1 MEGPERAT
9 VIEDRAR
16 LEADK
21 PTWLRPYCLEMVPTT
36 HRKRDRLDNMAKK
49 NQAWKRRRQALR
61 DKRLRVKHR
70 SRKLSRRNNQST
82 SGPTL
87 MERLMAGETFSAEEI
102 FRLQE
107 ARR

>member
-70 SRKLSRRNNQST
+70 SRKLSRRNNQPT

-87 MERLMAGETFSAEEI
+87 MERLMAGETFSAEEL